1 MIANWVTTALADT
14 DEYVGTS
21 HNPAVEIDGV
31 GEPDETEGGGVAE
44 PGNVV
49 DISEADALLLMEP

>member
-1 MIANWVTTALADT
+1 MTTALADT

-21 HNPAVEIDGV
+21 HKPTVEIDGL
-31 GEPDETEGGGVAE
+31 GEPDETKEGGDVAE

-49 DISEADALLLMEP
+49 DICEADALLLMEP